1 MKWALINPEN
11 PTRILDI
18 VDTKFPVAPPLTWVD
33 SEDPIERDWT
43 YVNGKFVAPI
53 PEQTQ
58 INNIPRIVTMRQA
71 RLALLYNKDLQRVDT
86 IIKGSPEAVQIEWE
100 YATNVD
106 RDSDLVK
113 GLAVVLGYSETTLD
127 QLFSRAASL

>member
-1 MKWALINPEN
+1 MKWALINPKN
-11 PTRILDI
+11 PTRILE
-18 VDTKFPVAPPLTWVD
+18 VALEKFPVVTDFVWVD
-33 SEDPIERDWT
+33 SEDDITTEWK
-43 YVNGKFVAPI
+43 YENGKFVAPI
-53 PEQTQ
+53 PEQA
-58 INNIPRIVTMRQA
+58 NSIPRVVTMRQA
-71 RLALLYNKDLQRVDT
+71 RLALLSNKDLQRVDA

>member
-1 MKWALINPEN
+1 MKWALINPET
-11 PTRILDI
+11 PTKILD
-18 VDTKFPVAPPLTWVD
+18 VALEKFEVAPPLVWVD
-33 SEDPIERDWT
+33 SEDNIDTSWE
-43 YVNGKFVAPI
+43 YKEGKFTPPVLP
-53 PEQTQ
+53 QVVNT
-58 INNIPRIVTMRQA
+58 IPRVVTMRQA
-71 RLALLYNKDLQRVDT
+71 RLALLASKDLQRVDA

-100 YATNVD
+100 YAAEVD